1 MPRAA
6 FKIMTWPAYRYDNK
20 KPPSTNTMA
29 RRTLKSTLKT
39 TLKTTPSNSSYI
51 ISAK

>member
-1 MPRAA
+1 
-6 FKIMTWPAYRYDNK
+6 
-20 KPPSTNTMA
+20 MA